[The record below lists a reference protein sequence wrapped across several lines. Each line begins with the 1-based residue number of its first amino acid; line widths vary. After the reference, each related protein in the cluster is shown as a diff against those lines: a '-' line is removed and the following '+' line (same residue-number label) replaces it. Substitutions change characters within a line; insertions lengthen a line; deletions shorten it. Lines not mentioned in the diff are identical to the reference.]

1 MCVQERA
8 HWLISPAAGGA
19 AALIVNQQKCDSVNE
34 EGRGGWT
41 AQALSTIYAA
51 LDAGKSA
58 AMAVAEANLVLNVAA
73 AGALLVSY
81 SAD

>member
-1 MCVQERA
+1 M
-8 HWLISPAAGGA
+8 ISPAAGGA
-19 AALIVNQQKCDSVNE
+19 AALIVNQQKGDSVNE

-41 AQALSTIYAA
+41 AQALSTMYAA

-73 AGALLVSY
+73 ASLLCY